1 MYSTTK
7 NNRLRLVL
15 LLGAFSALGPLTID
29 MYLPSF
35 PQITAD
41 FSTSASLVQISLTA
55 CLIGLGLGQLIM
67 GPLSDVHG
75 RRKPLIIALIFYLAA
90 SFMCAISP
98 NIYLFIAARFVQGFS
113 ASAGIVISRAIV
125 RDLYS
130 GENLTKFFAMLMLVN
145 NLFPLIAPMAGSG
158 VISFTSW
165 VGVFFVLSFVGLLLA
180 ILATMNLKETLPVE
194 NRVSGNFGELL
205 TGIQALLKDRFF
217 IGCALAQGIMTGG
230 VFAYVSGTPFVY
242 QNVYGASPQLFAL
255 LFATNGI
262 SLIIGSQVVG
272 RYSRKFTER
281 KFVILGLLLSCT
293 ASFSALLVI
302 LLQGPLFALVIP
314 LFFFVASIG
323 MTSTA
328 SFVLAMGSQS
338 QRAGSASAL
347 LGLLPFVVGAITS
360 PLVGVAGEN
369 TAVPMGIIILSTSLL
384 SLLAFFGIA
393 EKAQPLVKNDPVIT
407 TPLR

>member
-1 MYSTTK
+1 MSDVNK
-7 NNRLRLVL
+7 INRLRLVL

-35 PQITAD
+35 PEITAD
-41 FSTSASLVQISLTA
+41 FATSASLVQLSLTA

-75 RRKPLIIALIFYLAA
+75 RRRPILISLVFYLAA
-90 SFMCAISP
+90 SLVCAIAP
-98 NIYLFIAARFVQGFS
+98 NIYWFIAARFVQGFA

-130 GENLTKFFAMLMLVN
+130 GTELTKFFSMLMLVN
-145 NLFPLIAPMAGSG
+145 NLFPMIAPMAGSG
-158 VISFTSW
+158 VITFTRW
-165 VGVFFVLSFVGLLLA
+165 VGVFIALSLIGLL
-180 ILATMNLKETLPVE
+180 IVIWATMNLKETLPVE
-194 NRVSGNFGELL
+194 KRVSGNFGELL
-205 TGIQALLKDRFF
+205 TGMQALLKDRHFL
-217 IGCALAQGIMTGG
+217 GCALAQGIMIGG

-255 LFATNGI
+255 LFASNGI

-272 RYSRKFTER
+272 RFSKSFSER
-281 KFVILGLLLSCT
+281 NFVILGLLLSCMSSLT
-293 ASFSALLVI
+293 ALIVI
-302 LLQGPLFALVIP
+302 LLHGPLLALVIP

-323 MTSTA
+323 MTATA

-347 LGLLPFVVGAITS
+347 LGLLPFVIGACTS

-384 SLLAFFGIA
+384 ALIAFFGIA
-393 EKAQPLVKNDPVIT
+393 QKPQTIVKSNPVMSKVSQ
-407 TPLR
+407 